1 MIELIRMVEKH
12 NTLITIN
19 YLALGFMNRAA
30 SMMTARSAH
39 EDFAYRYAPH
49 YYSSTDTSYYYFFGL
64 FDQWGLLIETNFSL
78 YLPGSGLV

>member
-19 YLALGFMNRAA
+19 YLALGFMNRSA

-49 YYSSTDTSYYYFFGL
+49 YFYQQGWDHDDKGERERREGGGWSQGA
-64 FDQWGLLIETNFSL
+64 
-78 YLPGSGLV
+78 